1 MKNSKLGNLLAA
13 VALVGVSSYSLAA
26 DTIKIAIVAP
36 VTGPVVQYGDMVF
49 AGALTAVDEINKAG
63 GVNGAKLEGIKYDDM
78 CDAKQ
83 GVAVANKIV
92 SDGVKFV
99 VGHTCSGPTQVA
111 TTIYD
116 ENEVV
121 MITPSATAPEI
132 TGRGYTT
139 VFRTI
144 GLDNMQA
151 PVAAAY
157 VADKIKPKAVAVIHD
172 KQQYGE
178 GVATAF
184 KQAIEGKGVKV
195 VDFEGIN
202 VGDKD
207 FSSLITKLKRDN
219 VDFVYFG
226 GYHPE
231 LGMLL
236 RQSKEKGLNARF
248 MGPEGA
254 GNPELSAIAGDAS
267 EGLLV
272 TLPRS
277 VDGDD
282 RNKAVVA
289 AFKAKNIEAGGA
301 FILPSYAAVQVF
313 AQAIA
318 QAKSTEPE
326 EVAAAIHTGTFDTVL
341 GDKISFDKKGDI
353 NGFQFAVYEWH
364 KDGSKTLAQ

>member
-1 MKNSKLGNLLAA
+1 MNHFSKLLTAVVFTSLA
-13 VALVGVSSYSLAA
+13 GYSMAA
-26 DTIKIAIVAP
+26 DTIKIGVVGPI
-36 VTGPVVQYGDMVF
+36 TGPVVQYGDMVF
-49 AGALTAVDEINKAG
+49 GGALAAVDEINKAG
-63 GVNGAKLEGIKYDDM
+63 GVNGAKLEAIKYDDM

-92 SDGVKFV
+92 NDGVKFV

-111 TTIYD
+111 INIYD
-116 ENEVV
+116 EDGVL

-132 TGRGYTT
+132 TERGYTM

-151 PVAAAY
+151 PVAASY
-157 VADKIKPKAVAVIHD
+157 VAEKVKPKAVAVIHD

-184 KQAIEGKGVKV
+184 KDEITAKGVKV
-195 VDFEGIN
+195 VAFEGIN

-236 RQSKEKGLNARF
+236 RQAKERGLDAKF

-254 GNPELSAIAGDAS
+254 GNPMLSAIAGEAS

-277 VDGDD
+277 VDSDS
-282 RNKAVVA
+282 RNAAVVKALKERKVDA
-289 AFKAKNIEAGGA
+289 AGA
-301 FILPSYAAVQVF
+301 FVLPAYSAVQVIV
-313 AQAIA
+313 QGMEK
-318 QAKSTEPE
+318 AKSFDAE
-326 EVAAAIHTGTFDTVL
+326 EVAEVIHAEKFNVAL
-341 GDKISFDKKGDI
+341 GENISFDKKGDV
-353 NGFQFAVYEWH
+353 NGFQFSVYEWH
-364 KDGSKTLAQ
+364 KDGSKTLAK

>member
-1 MKNSKLGNLLAA
+1 MNHFSKLLTA
-13 VALVGVSSYSLAA
+13 VAFIGLSGYSLAA
-26 DTIKIAIVAP
+26 DTIKIGVVGP

-49 AGALTAVDEINKAG
+49 AGALAAVDEINKAG
-63 GVNGAKLEGIKYDDM
+63 GVNGAKLQAVKYDDM

-92 SDGVKFV
+92 NDGVKFV

-111 TTIYD
+111 VNIYD
-116 ENEVV
+116 EDGVLMV
-121 MITPSATAPEI
+121 TPSATAPEI
-132 TGRGYTT
+132 TERGYHM

-151 PVAAAY
+151 PVAASY
-157 VADKIKPKAVAVIHD
+157 VAEKVKPKAVAVIHD

-184 KQAIEGKGVKV
+184 KDAIEGKGIKV
-195 VDFEGIN
+195 ITFEGIN

-207 FSSLITKLKRDN
+207 FSSLITKLKREN

-236 RQSKEKGLNARF
+236 RQAKEKGLNAKF

-254 GNPELSAIAGDAS
+254 GNPMLSAIAGEAS

-277 VDGDD
+277 VDSDT
-282 RNKAVVA
+282 RNAPVVA
-289 AFKAKNIEAGGA
+289 ALKARKVDAAGA
-301 FILPSYAAVQVF
+301 FVLPAYAAVQV
-313 AQAIA
+313 IA
-318 QAKSTEPE
+318 QGIEKAKSTDTE
-326 EVAAAIHTGTFDTVL
+326 EVADVIHSEKFDVVL
-341 GDKISFDKKGDI
+341 GENISFDKKGDI
-353 NGFQFAVYEWH
+353 NGFQFSVYEWH
-364 KDGSKTLAQ
+364 KDGSKTLAK

>member
-1 MKNSKLGNLLAA
+1 MKKSKFSNLLAA
-13 VALVGVSSYSLAA
+13 VALVSLSSYSLAA
-26 DTIKIAIVAP
+26 DTIKIGIAGP
-36 VTGPVVQYGDMVF
+36 VTGPVVQYGDMIF
-49 AGALTAVDEINKAG
+49 AGALTAIEEINKAG

-83 GVAVANKIV
+83 GVAVANKVV

-111 TTIYD
+111 SNIYD

-132 TGRGYTT
+132 TGRGYNTI
-139 VFRTI
+139 FRTI

-151 PVAAAY
+151 PVAAEY
-157 VADKIKPKAVAVIHD
+157 VADKVKPKAVAVIHD

-184 KQAIEGKGVKV
+184 KQAIEAKGIKV
-195 VDFEGIN
+195 VTFEGIN

-236 RQSKEKGLNARF
+236 RQSHEKGLKAHF

-254 GNPELSAIAGDAS
+254 GNPELSAIAGEAS

-277 VDGDD
+277 VDSDA
-282 RNKAVVA
+282 RNKAVVE
-289 AFKAKNIEAGGA
+289 AFNAKKIEAAGA
-301 FILPSYAAVQVF
+301 FVLPSYAAVQVL
-313 AQAIA
+313 AQAME
-318 QAKSTEPE
+318 QAKSTDPE
-326 EVAAAIHTGTFDTVL
+326 KVANAIHKGSFNIVL
-341 GDKISFDKKGDI
+341 GDNITFDKKGDI
-353 NGFQFAVYEWH
+353 NGFQFAVYQWH
-364 KDGSKTLAQ
+364 KDGTKTLAK

>member
-1 MKNSKLGNLLAA
+1 MNTRRLSKLLAT
-13 VALVGVSSYSLAA
+13 VAFVGMSGYGMAA
-26 DTIKIAIVAP
+26 ETIKIGIAGP

-49 AGALTAVDEINKAG
+49 AGALTAIDEINKAG
-63 GVNGAKLEGIKYDDM
+63 GINGAQLEGVKYDDM

-83 GVAVANKIV
+83 GVAVANKV
-92 SDGVKFV
+92 VNDGIKFV

-116 ENEVV
+116 DEGIV

-132 TGRGYTT
+132 TARGYNTI
-139 VFRTI
+139 FRTI

-157 VADKIKPKAVAVIHD
+157 VADKLKPKAVAVIHD

-178 GVATAF
+178 GVASAF
-184 KQAIEGKGVKV
+184 KKELEAKGIKV
-195 VDFEGIN
+195 VMFEGIN
-202 VGDKD
+202 TGDKD
-207 FSSLITKLKRDN
+207 FSSLITKLRRDN

-248 MGPEGA
+248 IGPEGA

-272 TLPRS
+272 TLPKS
-277 VDGDD
+277 ADSDEK
-282 RNKAVVA
+282 NKAVA
-289 AFKAKNIEAGGA
+289 DAFKAKNIDPSGA
-301 FILPSYAAVQVF
+301 FILPSYAAVQVIS
-313 AQAIA
+313 QGIEK
-318 QAKSTEPE
+318 AKSTDPE
-326 EVAAAIHTGTFDTVL
+326 VVAEVIHANTFDTVL
-341 GDKISFDKKGDI
+341 GDVSFDKKGDVQ
-353 NGFQFAVYEWH
+353 GFQFFVYEWH
-364 KDGSKTLAQ
+364 KDGSKTLAK